1 MKPLNGRFSRGN
13 EVFLGDDDDS
23 QSENVVNDY
32 LIPNILVTLLCCPI
46 LGIVGIAYSV
56 ASRGA
61 KRRGD
66 WVQAGVEAENA
77 KSMFWL
83 TLVVGAVPAAMFLYF
98 AALGGVPD

>member
-1 MKPLNGRFSRGN
+1 MRRKRRRATSAPL
-13 EVFLGDDDDS
+13 LTADPDA

-83 TLVVGAVPAAMFLYF
+83 SLGVGLVPAALFFYF
-98 AALGGVPD
+98 YFVVGGLPD